1 MIFTLN
7 GKTRILIKAKDV
19 SADEFFKMIIPETDN
34 EKTLYNAAYHDQITG
49 HYNWSYIWPI
59 IAGFGL
65 MGIQDF
71 TYVHFDVKEFKALN
85 VVYGHDVAN
94 RVLKRI
100 VEHMNETDWIYYSA
114 RCDND
119 NFSMMIKDMPEEETR
134 RKLLGFFD
142 EISVLEEDKNYRIYY
157 RCGVVPMKNALLL
170 GDRVAD
176 AGKQVQRMGSKLYKT
191 EVLFYSDS
199 MNDVLDWSIKTKTY
213 LDTAIKQEEF
223 LVYFQPKYDCNEKIY
238 GAEALIRWNYHGKE
252 LLSPGQF
259 IPIFETGGLIS
270 KLDDFVLRKVC
281 QYLKKWE
288 KEGLPLYPVSVNLSR
303 KSLGNYNMAE
313 HLSSIVDSYG
323 VDHSLIEF
331 ELTESAAYD
340 NQNHLVSVIS
350 QLKEKG
356 FKISIDDFGTG
367 YSSLSLLDVMP
378 MDTIKIDKSFVDK
391 IRSTPKDCRE
401 HAILKHMIAM
411 IKELNLTS
419 LAEGVEEKEQLDVL
433 LEMGCEVI
441 QGFYYSKPLPVKEY
455 EAKLLEA

>member
-199 MNDVLDWSIKTKTY
+199 MNC
-213 LDTAIKQEEF
+213 
-223 LVYFQPKYDCNEKIY
+223 P
-238 GAEALIRWNYHGKE
+238 
-252 LLSPGQF
+252 
-259 IPIFETGGLIS
+259 
-270 KLDDFVLRKVC
+270 
-281 QYLKKWE
+281 
-288 KEGLPLYPVSVNLSR
+288 
-303 KSLGNYNMAE
+303 
-313 HLSSIVDSYG
+313 
-323 VDHSLIEF
+323 
-331 ELTESAAYD
+331 
-340 NQNHLVSVIS
+340 
-350 QLKEKG
+350 
-356 FKISIDDFGTG
+356 
-367 YSSLSLLDVMP
+367 
-378 MDTIKIDKSFVDK
+378 
-391 IRSTPKDCRE
+391 
-401 HAILKHMIAM
+401 
-411 IKELNLTS
+411 
-419 LAEGVEEKEQLDVL
+419 
-433 LEMGCEVI
+433 
-441 QGFYYSKPLPVKEY
+441 
-455 EAKLLEA
+455 